1 MLFGASHDDHPKM
14 TIADLCLPAA
24 IVLIIASIAP
34 AKLDG
39 AKHYDNANPRDPAF
53 YTPGLRTRSQGA
65 HFNGYESFP
74 FFAAAVILAEMRAA
88 PQSIIDILAVAFVL
102 IRVAYVLL
110 YLTNHPTARALAWS
124 LGLACNLAIFFAP
137 AWAGTGL
144 R

>member
-1 MLFGASHDDHPKM
+1 M
-14 TIADLCLPAA
+14 TIAELCLPAA
-24 IVLIIASIAP
+24 ILLIIASIVP

-39 AKHYDNANPRDPAF
+39 AKQYNNANPRDPGF
-53 YTPGLRTRSQGA
+53 YTLGLRARSQGA

-88 PQSIIDILAVAFVL
+88 PQTTINILAVAFVL

-110 YLTNHPTARALAWS
+110 YLANRPTARTVAWS

-137 AWAGTGL
+137 GWAAPWQAIVA